1 LWRCPTGG
9 HYELIYGALRE
20 RNVSLLSSRIAVSLA
35 GSLDIHCEE
44 HNLGW
49 VVDAECGYACFPW
62 KLGRIRRADV
72 SFIAMDR
79 LPPEQQRSQGYVTIP
94 PDLAVEVVSPNDR
107 VSELDE
113 KVDEY
118 QRAGVK
124 LIWIIHPETRTV
136 DVLRSDGSVSRLR
149 AEDEL
154 SGEDVIPGFRCVV
167 GALFPKPSEAEDQAA
182 KNSGPLTP
190 SQAS

>member
-1 LWRCPTGG
+1 MR
-9 HYELIYGALRE
+9 LRAF
-20 RNVSLLSSRIAVSLA
+20 SLEARP
-35 GSLDIHCEE
+35 D
-44 HNLGW
+44 
-49 VVDAECGYACFPW
+49 
-62 KLGRIRRADV
+62 
-72 SFIAMDR
+72 
-79 LPPEQQRSQGYVTIP
+79 SQGRRFVHRDGPPTSGAATFPGLRDHP

-124 LIWIIHPETRTV
+124 LILIIHPETRTV